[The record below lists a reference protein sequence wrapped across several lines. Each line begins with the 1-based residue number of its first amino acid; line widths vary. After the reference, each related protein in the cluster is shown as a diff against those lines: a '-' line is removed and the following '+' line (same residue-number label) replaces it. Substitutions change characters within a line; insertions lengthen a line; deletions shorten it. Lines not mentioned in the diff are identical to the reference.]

1 MDQQSII
8 NLGFSVIAAGTGW
21 VLKTIYDAVK
31 TLEKEV
37 HIDYV
42 RKDDYKDDIHEI
54 KELLGAIFKRL
65 DNKVDKR

>member
-8 NLGFSVIAAGTGW
+8 NLGFSVIAAGIGW

-31 TLEKEV
+31 SLEKEV

>member
-1 MDQQSII
+1 MEQQVII
-8 NLGFSVIAAGTGW
+8 NVALGIISGGLGW

-31 TLEKEV
+31 SLEKEV

-54 KELLGAIFKRL
+54 KEMLGAIFKRL

>member
-31 TLEKEV
+31 SLEKEV

>member
-1 MDQQSII
+1 MEQQLILNIAFGII
-8 NLGFSVIAAGTGW
+8 SGGLGW

-31 TLEKEV
+31 SLEKEV
-37 HIDYV
+37 HIEYV

-65 DNKVDKR
+65 ENKVDKQ